1 MNVGMKWKGG
11 LGRAESSSLDPR
23 QIEQHGEHGEHRELP
38 GKVALLLQAQRLPSL
53 LTLFRSR

>member
-23 QIEQHGEHGEHRELP
+23 QIEQHGEHRELP